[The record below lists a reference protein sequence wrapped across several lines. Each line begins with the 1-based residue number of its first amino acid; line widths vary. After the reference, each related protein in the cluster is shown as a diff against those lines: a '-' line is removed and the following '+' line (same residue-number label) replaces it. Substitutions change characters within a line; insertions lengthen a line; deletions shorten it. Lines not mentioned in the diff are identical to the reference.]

1 MRRVILHLDMDA
13 FYASVEILDNPTLR
27 GKPVIV
33 GGTPEGHGVVST
45 ASYEARRFGIHS
57 AMPASRAIRLCPDGI
72 FLPPR
77 PQRYAELSRKVMSV
91 LEEYTPLVERISID
105 EAFLDVTGSL
115 RLAGPPL
122 AIAHALQNRI
132 GEVTGGLTASVGIAS
147 NKFLAKVAS
156 DLRKPEGLVVVPG
169 DGALDFLAPLGVNRI
184 WGVGPKTAE
193 QLHSA
198 GYHTIGDLQ
207 SGSEKSLR
215 SSFGNDLGSHL
226 HRLANGL
233 DDRPVIPSS
242 KPRSVSSETTLAQFI
257 PAQDLEAVERLLLS
271 LSDDVSWRLR
281 RSGARGRT
289 VSLKVRDE
297 RFVTRTRSS
306 SSEVP
311 VHLTEEIYAV
321 ARHLFATKID
331 LNGLKIRLL
340 GVGVSQLAFSDHHQ
354 VDLFESESK
363 AKSLR
368 VAEAVD
374 SIRDR
379 LGHRSI
385 GIGRLVKPPPP

>member
-1 MRRVILHLDMDA
+1 MQRVILHVDLDA
-13 FYASVEILDNPTLR
+13 FYAAVEILDNPALG

-57 AMPASRAIRLCPDGI
+57 AMPASTAVRLCPHGV
-72 FLPPR
+72 FVPPR
-77 PQRYAELSRKVMSV
+77 PQRYAALSRRVMAV
-91 LEEYTPLVERISID
+91 LEEYTPLVEQISID

-122 AIAHALQNRI
+122 AIAHALKKRV
-132 GEVTGGLTASVGIAS
+132 GEVTGGLTASIGIAS

-156 DLRKPEGLVVVPG
+156 DLRKPDGLVVVPR
-169 DGALDFLAPLGVNRI
+169 DGALEFLAPLGINRI
-184 WGVGPKTAE
+184 WGVGPKTAA

-198 GYHTIGDLQ
+198 GYRTIRDLQ
-207 SGSEKSLR
+207 QSSEASLR
-215 SSFGNDLGSHL
+215 ASFCIDLGRHL

-233 DDRPVIPSS
+233 DDRPVVPSS
-242 KPRSVSSETTLAQFI
+242 KPRSVSSETTLARFI
-257 PAQDLEAVERLLLS
+257 PAKDLDAVERLLLS
-271 LSDDVSWRLR
+271 LSHDVSRRLR
-281 RSGARGRT
+281 RSSARGRT

-297 RFVTRTRSS
+297 RFVTRTRSLS
-306 SSEVP
+306 SQAP

-321 ARHLFATKID
+321 ARQLFTTKID
-331 LNGLKIRLL
+331 LHGFKIRLL
-340 GVGVSQLAFSDHHQ
+340 GVGVSQLAFSEHHQ

-379 LGHRSI
+379 LGHGAIRL
-385 GIGRLVKPPPP
+385 GRLVKPPLP